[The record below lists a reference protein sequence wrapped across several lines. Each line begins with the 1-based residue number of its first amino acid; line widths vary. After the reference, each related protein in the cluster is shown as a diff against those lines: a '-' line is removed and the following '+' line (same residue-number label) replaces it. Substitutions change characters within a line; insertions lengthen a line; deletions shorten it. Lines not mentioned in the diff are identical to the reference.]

1 MHRFTQFVQLNEA
14 SGLFGGGGKHIGDE
28 VVFLEG
34 PYKDKGN
41 WSIESFDEYDDVFTA
56 EQDLVNKGYEVASRW
71 KGPGVPLPDN
81 AKIEGF
87 KKGRIVMLSGTP
99 NLMVIV
105 YSSANASP
113 GKFGMRYANSSES
126 LNIKPQSLGI
136 QETPYSVDELVQI
149 VVDSLDS
156 RDDIS
161 PGLADYL
168 VDLMEY
174 YWNGRPSDIAQKIKD
189 EHVPALSGFPMGQ
202 ITKNFGEILG
212 PIAITHR
219 GSDLF
224 KDLKISTR
232 DKILFPIRG
241 NEPLVDF
248 YIVKGGQKIPFS
260 AKSGK
265 DTTNTVKPNDII
277 RLMGENPS
285 AGKKWGN
292 SPEASILRDLHDNVA
307 VDGPMVAAF
316 NAQNSIKA
324 FKGKISKEALE
335 HWLSNSA
342 RSGSSWTYVP
352 ELYDSLASS
361 LGLNISGRKKPTFGE
376 ILYYVEAT
384 ICKETVNGMLDY
396 TEMFN
401 DVIGPAV
408 NYINLLKINKSTGI
422 PEWATSEGGEDRV
435 TMRTKNGTT
444 RIGRDK
450 LGLQIKQ

>member
-1 MHRFTQFVQLNEA
+1 MYGFSQFVQLNEA

-34 PYKDKGN
+34 PYKGKGS
-41 WSIESFDEYDDVFTA
+41 WTVESFDEYSDVYTA
-56 EQDLVNKGYEVASRW
+56 EQDFVSRGYEVALRW
-71 KGPGVPLPDN
+71 RNPGTALPDS

-87 KKGRIVMLSGTP
+87 KEGRIIVLNGSP
-99 NLMVIV
+99 NLLVIV

-136 QETPYSVDELVQI
+136 QETPYHVDELVQI
-149 VVDSLDS
+149 VTDSLDS
-156 RDDIS
+156 REDIS

-174 YWNGRPSDIAQKIKD
+174 YWNARPSDIAKKIKE

-212 PIAITHR
+212 PVAITHR

-224 KDLKISTR
+224 KDLKITTS

-248 YIVKGGQKIPFS
+248 YIVKGGKKIPFS

-265 DTTNTVKPNDII
+265 DTTNTVKPNDVI
-277 RLMGENPS
+277 RLMDENPS
-285 AGKKWGN
+285 ASKKWGD
-292 SPEASILRDLHDNVA
+292 SPEAKILRALHDNVA

-316 NAQNSIKA
+316 EARHSIKA
-324 FKGKISKEALE
+324 FKKITKDTLN
-335 HWLSNSA
+335 HWLSNSS
-342 RSGSSWTYVP
+342 RSGASWSYVP
-352 ELYDSLASS
+352 ELYDGLASA
-361 LGLNISGRKKPTFGE
+361 LGLSTSGRKKPTFGE

-401 DVIGPAV
+401 DVVGPAV
-408 NYINLLKINKSTGI
+408 NYINLLKIDKSTGI
-422 PEWATSEGGEDRV
+422 PEWATSEGGEDKV